1 MPSPSALAIMIVTI
15 LADSPRTSVVSY
27 PLELRL
33 EPHLPAPRFLGSFSS
48 LAPGGTSHPLPAPLH
63 PAQPGDHPRLILRPW
78 LPSGASVRSAW
89 TSPDDPITR
98 PH

>member
-1 MPSPSALAIMIVTI
+1 MPSLSALAIMIDTI

-48 LAPGGTSHPLPAPLH
+48 LAPGGTSHPLPALLH
-63 PAQPGDHPRLILRPW
+63 PAQPGDRPPLILRPW
-78 LPSGASVRSAW
+78 LHVSSFRSQCPQRLDV
-89 TSPDDPITR
+89 S
-98 PH
+98 